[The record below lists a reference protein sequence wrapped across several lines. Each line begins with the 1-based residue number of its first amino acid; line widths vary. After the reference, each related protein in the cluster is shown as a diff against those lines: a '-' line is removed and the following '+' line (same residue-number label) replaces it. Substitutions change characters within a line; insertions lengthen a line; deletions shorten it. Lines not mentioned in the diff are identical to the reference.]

1 MAKMEEFSGES
12 GLSVPESGGKIEKKR
27 EKKKDRESKPFF
39 RLTRVVRG
47 QIDRPMLAI
56 ILFFLCIGSAM
67 VYSASYAYAASSSKY
82 NYDSAYFIRNQLIY
96 VAMGLT
102 AMVGISFIDYKI
114 IKKFTP
120 IAFGGSLLL
129 LLLVL
134 VIGTSEGEAK
144 RWLDLKVIS
153 FQPSEVAKF
162 ALVLMLAWYFDKFY
176 RFIHMRGHYG
186 LTTLSS
192 TIIPGIL
199 LLIVCGLVFAENHVS
214 GTIIIGLIGLATIWA
229 GGGKKI
235 WFIIFLAL
243 VVTVIFTLVQ
253 FGDKIT
259 DFLPDYAQ
267 KRIDMWLNPD
277 NYGTQDDMWQTIQG
291 EIAVGSGGLFGRGF
305 GKSLQKHLFV
315 SQPQN
320 DFIFAIICEE
330 LGFVGALCIIA
341 LYLAFIWRGLTIARR
356 SPDPFAAVTV
366 AGIVAHVGIQAF
378 LNMMVVSTLIPNTGI
393 SLPFFSYGGSSLIFL
408 MVEMGI
414 ILSISRYSRISK

>member
-1 MAKMEEFSGES
+1 MDQTEDLAGS
-12 GLSVPESGGKIEKKR
+12 GLTVSEDPDSPAVRRGN
-27 EKKKDRESKPFF
+27 KKKDRENKPFF

-67 VYSASYAYAASSSKY
+67 VYSASYAYAASSAKY

-96 VAMGLT
+96 VAMGLC

-120 IAFGGSLLL
+120 FIFGISLLL

-134 VIGTSEGEAK
+134 VMGTSEGEAK
-144 RWLDLKVIS
+144 RWLNLGFIS
-153 FQPSEVAKF
+153 FQPSEIAKF
-162 ALVLMLAWYFDKFY
+162 ALVLFLAWYYDKFY
-176 RFIHMRGHYG
+176 RFIHMRNHYG
-186 LTTLSS
+186 LTTL
-192 TIIPGIL
+192 TGTVIPGII
-199 LLIVCGLVFAENHVS
+199 LIAVCLLVFAENHVS
-214 GTIIIGLIGLATIWA
+214 GTIIIGLIGLVTIWA
-229 GGGKKI
+229 GGGKKV
-235 WFIIFLAL
+235 WFVVFLAV
-243 VVTVIFTLVQ
+243 VVTVIVALVTFGDQIVQ
-253 FGDKIT
+253 F
-259 DFLPDYAQ
+259 LPEYAQ

-277 NYGTQDDMWQTIQG
+277 NYDTQGDMWQTIQG

-356 SPDPFAAVTV
+356 APDPFASVTV
-366 AGIVAHVGIQAF
+366 VGIVGHVGIQAI